1 MVDLGP
7 DPEKDHPHTLSCAP
21 NSTDRDEALHEDREE
36 KDGFDLPPD
45 KDDLRSIRSISESLQ
60 GEEKRTALEQAQ
72 TAATTASAVTG
83 TESRIELKKKLW
95 YKNLNPLRWGKIPP
109 VPEVRKV
116 SREYNAPFLSL
127 VYFQW
132 IAPIMSVST
141 SAPTLRVTYL
151 KYPVRH
157 ANMV

>member
-1 MVDLGP
+1 MADLGP
-7 DPEKDHPHTLSCAP
+7 DPEKDHPRTLSRAP
-21 NSTDRDEALHEDREE
+21 NSADRGEPLHDDREE
-36 KDGFDLPPD
+36 KDGFDLPTD
-45 KDDLRSIRSISESLQ
+45 KDDLRSIHSISESLS

-72 TAATTASAVTG
+72 TSATTASAVTG
-83 TESRIELKKKLW
+83 TESHIELKKKPW

-132 IAPIMSVST
+132 IAPLMSVST
-141 SAPTLRVTYL
+141 SC
-151 KYPVRH
+151 PVLL
-157 ANMV
+157 